1 MKKAIAITSAV
12 FLISS
17 VLTAV
22 FAVFLGANGIRSLF
36 DGRAEAYIDRMMGK
50 AEQLA
55 DKFDDLDDKTDDKIH
70 SDFDFVDD
78 LPLAF
83 SKHAEARLS
92 GDSVVLGFD
101 AGQVDFVPTQD
112 GKLSVDLSEYSEEGS
127 GEHFELRQ
135 NADGYDFYIE
145 QLGGGGRAKATVF
158 VPSSVKN
165 IKIVA
170 SAGEADIKDI
180 TADSLVVELDSGE
193 TELERV
199 KLNDCKV
206 TVDSGEINIDSV
218 CEFKRLEANADTGKI
233 SYELAGGNIK
243 VSYSVS
249 LGSVSAEDGILGFAA
264 YDENGNRTNTL
275 AKSGRL
281 ESENADS
288 QASEIILTLDT
299 GSIEFENEIG

>member
-36 DGRAEAYIDRMMGK
+36 DGRAEAYIDRVMGK

-112 GKLSVDLSEYSEEGS
+112 GKLSVNLSEYSEEGS

>member
-36 DGRAEAYIDRMMGK
+36 DGRAEAYIDRVMGK

>member
-165 IKIVA
+165 INIVA

>member
-36 DGRAEAYIDRMMGK
+36 DGK